1 MNTIQ
6 VESLVRK
13 FGKVSAVDAISF
25 EVHENEI
32 FGFLGPNGAGK
43 TTTINMLCTLLRPT
57 AGRAQVNGFD
67 VSEQQAEVRSSIG
80 LIFQDASLD
89 EELTAY
95 ENLRF
100 HAMLYDVPRSDF
112 ARRSDELMQ
121 MVDLADKSRD
131 LVRTYSGGMKR
142 RLEIARGLLH

>member
-1 MNTIQ
+1 MNAIQ

-13 FGKVSAVDAISF
+13 FGSTSAVDGISF
-25 EVHENEI
+25 EVFENEI

-67 VSEQQAEVRSSIG
+67 VSEQQAQVRSSIG

-89 EELTAY
+89 EELTAN
-95 ENLRF
+95 ENLR
-100 HAMLYDVPRSDF
+100 
-112 ARRSDELMQ
+112 
-121 MVDLADKSRD
+121 
-131 LVRTYSGGMKR
+131 
-142 RLEIARGLLH
+142 